1 MMLSSTSAIFVEEEK
16 QNNLDNLD
24 KYLKSSGSMT
34 RSQYLQLIEQTGRPY
49 DEKKAPVAFEDLKPS
64 VQIAIYIYNKLGN
77 RIYGDVGMVGK
88 DYTNLPILIEYLEIQ
103 DVLHLMDLLQMQE
116 ASDVDKS
123 QASIKKMYDDM
134 KKKK

>member
-1 MMLSSTSAIFVEEEK
+1 MLSSTSAIFVEEEK
-16 QNNLDNLD
+16 QNDLDNLD

-34 RSQYLQLIEQTGRPY
+34 RSQYLQLIAQTGRPY
-49 DEKKAPVAFEDLKPS
+49 DEKKAPVAYEDLNPS
-64 VQIAIYIYNKLGN
+64 VQIAIFIYNKLGN

-88 DYTNLPILIEYLEIQ
+88 DYTNLPILIEHLGIQ

-123 QASIKKMYDDM
+123 QASIKKTYDDM

>member
-1 MMLSSTSAIFVEEEK
+1 MLSSTSAIFVEEEK